1 MNISNKSCF
10 SSLAFSLL
18 LMIVGGVSGLTAHAA
33 CTPVNGWKEKP
44 FNISIPAIRVEGN
57 TPTGTVLYSQVVS
70 YPEGPFVTNCQEPT
84 VFRAEFRGRRTPDGN
99 GILQTNLQ
107 GVGMRLRLLGYAQA
121 FGGPGNYPYLF
132 WTPPNGGSG
141 TLAMGSTAGFKIEII
156 KTGPITPGSINTGLY
171 AGQIVEETIPY
182 WFSAINI
189 VNGGSFTTTTC
200 SIGSASL
207 NVAMGDVK
215 RSTFSGVG
223 STSGAKEFSIPVNCN
238 GITPLKI
245 TWNATADSS
254 GAKGVMALGA
264 TMGNLDAK
272 GVGIQLLS
280 RGAPVT
286 LGAATAVGDS
296 SSGNNS
302 IVMEARYY
310 QTQSTVTAGK
320 ANGTATFTLTYN

>member
-1 MNISNKSCF
+1 MNILNKSRF
-10 SSLAFSLL
+10 SSFAFSLF
-18 LMIVGGVSGLTAHAA
+18 LMIVNSVSGLTAHAA

-44 FNISIPAIRVEGN
+44 FNVSIPAIRVEGN

-70 YPEGPFVTNCQEPT
+70 YPDGPYATNCREP
-84 VFRAEFRGRRTPDGN
+84 VVLRAEFRGRTPDGN
-99 GILQTNLQ
+99 GLLQTNLQ
-107 GVGMRLRLLGYAQA
+107 GVGMRLLVLGYNKY
-121 FGGPGNYPYLF
+121 FGGAGNYPYAFL
-132 WTPPNGGSG
+132 TPQNGSSG
-141 TLAMGSTAGFKIEII
+141 TLVMNSRGFKVEII

-171 AGQIVEETIPY
+171 AGEIVEEISPY
-182 WFSAINI
+182 WMSAINI

-200 SIGSASL
+200 SIGSTSL
-207 NVAMGDVK
+207 NVAMGEVK

-223 STSGAKEFSIPVNCN
+223 STSGAKEFSIPINCN

-245 TWNATADSS
+245 TWNAAADSS
-254 GAKGVMALGA
+254 GVKGVMALGS

-296 SSGNNS
+296 TSGNNN